1 MQGIEATFD
10 DVSLERGQLFRK
22 VPLEIVLVAVALAAL
37 GRVGVL
43 VLEGRLEARRE
54 AAVPAAIPDIVVTPQ
69 AIPPAPAMATAD
81 ANPYGAI
88 IVEPEWAVNPP
99 LPAAPLVAK
108 LEGVPPAS
116 PTDSVPP
123 PAAAETAPSAP
134 SVLPAE
140 TVPAPPTSDVP
151 NIADS
156 APLPP
161 PRPPEFGP
169 AAKPAERRA
178 IQESVVS
185 APAPVDNR
193 NVFQKLFGL
202 GQPSAPTTS
211 GAKAPETRVAA
222 ATPETRVASAAPE
235 ARAATAAPKFR
246 FPGFSFFGG
255 SGPVAGYDQWTA
267 VYDISAR
274 TVYLPD
280 GTKLEAHSGYGDKL
294 DDPRYV
300 NEPMRGAT
308 PPHLY
313 ELEPREASFHGV
325 QALRLKPI
333 GEGGIFGRA
342 GLLAHSYMLGP
353 NGESNGC
360 VSFKNYEAFLRA
372 YENGEIK
379 RLAVVTRL

>member
-1 MQGIEATFD
+1 M
-10 DVSLERGQLFRK
+10 
-22 VPLEIVLVAVALAAL
+22 
-37 GRVGVL
+37 
-43 VLEGRLEARRE
+43 
-54 AAVPAAIPDIVVTPQ
+54 TPQ

-88 IVEPEWAVNPP
+88 IIEPEWAANPP

-116 PTDSVPP
+116 PTNSVPP

-134 SVLPAE
+134 SLPAE
-140 TVPAPPTSDVP
+140 TMPAPPTSGVA

-178 IQESVVS
+178 IQESVGS
-185 APAPVDNR
+185 APVPADNR
-193 NVFQKLFGL
+193 NIFQKLFGL
-202 GQPSAPTTS
+202 GQPSAPFTTS
-211 GAKAPETRVAA
+211 GAKAPETRVASA
-222 ATPETRVASAAPE
+222 VPETRVASAAPE

-353 NGESNGC
+353 NGE
-360 VSFKNYEAFLRA
+360 FERLRVVQELRGLPPRLRKRRDQA
-372 YENGEIK
+372 PRRRHQALR
-379 RLAVVTRL
+379 RLAQLRVQRASSVLSFSLAEPEADSRSDEPASENTPIGVARPARRRTSVNRRLWR

>member
-10 DVSLERGQLFRK
+10 GVSLDRGRLFRK
-22 VPLEIVLVAVALAAL
+22 VPLEIVLGAMALAAL

-43 VLEGRLEARRE
+43 MLEGRLEARHE
-54 AAVPAAIPDIVVTPQ
+54 AAIPAAIPNIVVARD
-69 AIPPAPAMATAD
+69 AIPPATATAD
-81 ANPYGAI
+81 ANPYGAMI
-88 IVEPEWAVNPP
+88 IEPEWAATPP
-99 LPAAPLVAK
+99 PAGTPLVAK
-108 LEGVPPAS
+108 LEGVPAAS
-116 PTDSVPP
+116 STDSVPTSAEAAP
-123 PAAAETAPSAP
+123 PAP
-134 SVLPAE
+134 SVLPPE
-140 TVPAPPTSDVP
+140 SVPAPSTQDVP
-151 NIADS
+151 DIADS

-169 AAKPAERRA
+169 AARPAERRA
-178 IQESVVS
+178 IQESVRS
-185 APAPVDNR
+185 APAPADNR
-193 NVFQKLFGL
+193 NIFQKLFGL
-202 GQPSAPTTS
+202 GQPSAPATTT
-211 GAKAPETRVAA
+211 GGKAPEA
-222 ATPETRVASAAPE
+222 RVASAAPE
-235 ARAATAAPKFR
+235 VRAASSAPQGR

-255 SGPVAGYDQWTA
+255 SGPVAGYDRWTA

-360 VSFKNYEAFLRA
+360 VSFKDYEAFLRA